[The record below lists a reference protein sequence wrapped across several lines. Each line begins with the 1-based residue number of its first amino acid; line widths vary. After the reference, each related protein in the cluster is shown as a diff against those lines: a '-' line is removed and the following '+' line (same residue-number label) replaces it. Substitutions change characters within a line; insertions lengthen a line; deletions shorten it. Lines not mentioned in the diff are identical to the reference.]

1 MVRSRAI
8 PIAAAL
14 LAGALLACDDTTTT
28 DLLLASTTSTEDSG
42 LFEVLLPA
50 FMEAH
55 PAVRV
60 RLTAVGTGQAL
71 ELGRRRDA
79 DVLVVHA
86 PPAESAFVADG
97 YGVGR
102 CDVMYNDYV
111 LVGPSTDPAGVAN
124 APEVAG
130 SGTATARDVAAAFR
144 RIAATRAPF
153 VSRGDDS
160 GTHQKEQSLWADA
173 GVEPEGDWYLEVGQ
187 GMAEVLLMA
196 LEREAYTLTDRATYR
211 ATYGVSA
218 GAESGR
224 SASERDTSGLAVL
237 LEGDPRLFNQYG
249 VIPVAG
255 SPRRAAARV
264 FAEWLTG
271 PDAQRLIGEYGTAG
285 AGEPLFVANAGECSL
300 PDADAGTSGDSGEY

>member
-1 MVRSRAI
+1 MIRSTI
-8 PIAAAL
+8 VLLVAAL
-14 LAGALLACDDTTTT
+14 LGGALLSCDDTTTT

-50 FMEAH
+50 FMAAH
-55 PAVRV
+55 PEVAV

-97 YGVGR
+97 HGIGR

-124 APEVAG
+124 GAEVA
-130 SGTATARDVAAAFR
+130 ARDVAAAFR
-144 RIAATRAPF
+144 RIAAIRAPF

-160 GTHQKEQSLWADA
+160 GTHQKELSLWADA
-173 GVEPEGDWYLEVGQ
+173 GVEPAGDWYLEVGQ

-196 LEREAYTLTDRATYR
+196 LEREAYALTDRATYR

-218 GAESGR
+218 GSGGPR
-224 SASERDTSGLAVL
+224 GAGGLVVL

-271 PDAQRLIGEYGTAG
+271 ADAQRLIGEYGTAG
-285 AGEPLFVANAGECSL
+285 TGEPLFVANAGECNL
-300 PDADAGTSGDSGEY
+300 PRIHPGTSGDASEY